1 MEAARKKYTDRAI
14 EEIFEAE
21 YVSLHV
27 RKGNR
32 AAFSLYS
39 RTLGY
44 LIHDVELKYYAD
56 GEDAYDMRKYFKNP
70 KPPAAHK
77 AEIVLPPPEE
87 TKAIAKKKKNKRKRR

>member
-1 MEAARKKYTDRAI
+1 M

-39 RTLGY
+39 KTLGY
-44 LIHDVELKYYAD
+44 IIHDLEEKYYAD

-70 KPPAAHK
+70 KPPASHK
-77 AEIVLPPPEE
+77 PEKALPAPVSAEE
-87 TKAIAKKKKNKRKRR
+87 TKAPAKKKKNKRKRR